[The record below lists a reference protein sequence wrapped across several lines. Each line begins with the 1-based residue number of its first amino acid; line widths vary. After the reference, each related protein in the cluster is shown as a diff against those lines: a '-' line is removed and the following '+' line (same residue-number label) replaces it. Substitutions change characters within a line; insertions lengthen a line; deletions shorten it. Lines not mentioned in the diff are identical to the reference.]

1 MKPTNKNYSKLTDG
15 EISVLVCR
23 LENPKY
29 EVEIHPHNPKGA
41 QYTQSFGRISHKHG
55 FFPVS
60 HAEYGFQIAV
70 RSRIAIAP
78 ASKTTWEARHES
90 GASARHKNPLRAAM
104 IVYLM
109 VMGGVNVCEKPHAE
123 AFDEGAVK

>member
-29 EVEIHPHNPKGA
+29 EAVVHPHNPKGA
-41 QYTQSFGRISHKHG
+41 QYKRCFGKVSHEFG

-60 HAEYGFQIAV
+60 EAEDGFQIAI
-70 RSRIAIAP
+70 RNRIAIAP

-90 GASARHKNPLRAAM
+90 GAAARHKNPLRAAM

-109 VMGGVNVCEKPHAE
+109 VNDEKE
-123 AFDEGAVK
+123 VING

>member
-1 MKPTNKNYSKLTDG
+1 MLNYKKMTDG

-29 EVEIHPHNPKGA
+29 EAQVHQHNPKGA
-41 QYTQSFGRISHKHG
+41 KYKRGFGRTSHDFG

-60 HAEYGFQIAV
+60 KAEDGLQIAV
-70 RSRIAIAP
+70 RNRIAIAP
-78 ASKTTWEARHES
+78 ASKTTWEASHES
-90 GASARHKNPLRAAM
+90 GAKARHKNPLRAAM

-109 VMGGVNVCEKPHAE
+109 VNNEQEVANG
-123 AFDEGAVK
+123 

>member
-1 MKPTNKNYSKLTDG
+1 MSYSKMTDG
-15 EISVLVCR
+15 EISVLVCK

-41 QYTQSFGRISHKHG
+41 QYTRSFGSIGHKFG

-60 HAEYGFQIAV
+60 KAEDGFQIVV
-70 RSRIAIAP
+70 RNRIAIAP

-90 GASARHKNPLRAAM
+90 GAAARHKNPLRAAM

-109 VMGGVNVCEKPHAE
+109 IRDFE
-123 AFDEGAVK
+123 EGNNAS

>member
-1 MKPTNKNYSKLTDG
+1 MNYSKLTDG

-41 QYTQSFGRISHKHG
+41 QYKRSFGSIGHKFG

-60 HAEYGFQIAV
+60 KAEDGFQIIV
-70 RSRIAIAP
+70 RNRIAIAP

-90 GASARHKNPLRAAM
+90 GAAARHKNPIRAAM

-109 VMGGVNVCEKPHAE
+109 VMDGMNACEKSQAA
-123 AFDEGAVK
+123 AFNEGTIK